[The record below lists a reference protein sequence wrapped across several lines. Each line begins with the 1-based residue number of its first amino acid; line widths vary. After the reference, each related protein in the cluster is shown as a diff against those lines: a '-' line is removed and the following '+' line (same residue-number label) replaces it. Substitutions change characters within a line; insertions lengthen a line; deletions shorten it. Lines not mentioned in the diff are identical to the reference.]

1 VISLSPIRD
10 PHLQVVFCPEVPD
23 VVVWRFDVVRDLL
36 EHRALSVRFADLAFE
51 RSLLTLETALRI
63 RHRELHGT
71 PVSPA
76 SPGLQRLYRWAVDT
90 GVVSVNRALM
100 DAMRSI
106 RNQVAHPTTNPGYGG
121 PGGAV
126 RLTLATVDVV
136 NDVFEDPT
144 TRTWRNETHRRLYE
158 HCLNFS
164 RGGSVLVEEG
174 AVMPLWRID
183 LLAVENRMPEPE
195 IVLAAWPRSV
205 VVEGDPGEMDVDEPR
220 LLRAREVVV
229 AHNDLVLRGGSDV
242 VLSPTGDEDTREHE
256 RWVAAVGPAPAAI
269 ASFEAGRLR
278 QETEHEHRRQL
289 REYWEATRDTA

>member
-1 VISLSPIRD
+1 MISLSPIRD

-76 SPGLQRLYRWAVDT
+76 SPGLQRLYRWAVET

-136 NDVFEDPT
+136 NDVFEDPAA
-144 TRTWRNETHRRLYE
+144 RTWRNATHRRLYE
-158 HCLNFS
+158 HCLELS
-164 RGGSVLVEEG
+164 RGGSVLAEDG
-174 AVMPLWRID
+174 TFTPLWRVD
-183 LLAVENRMPEPE
+183 LLAVENRLPEPE
-195 IVLAAWPRSV
+195 VVLAVWPRSV
-205 VVEGDPGEMDVDEPR
+205 VVEGEPGEMDVNEPR
-220 LLRAREVVV
+220 LLRASGGGVRGG
-229 AHNDLVLRGGSDV
+229 DLVLRGGSEV
-242 VLSPTGDEDTREHE
+242 VISPLSDAGTREHE
-256 RWVAAVGPAPAAI
+256 RWVAAVGPVPGAV
-269 ASFEAGRLR
+269 ASFEAGRLER
-278 QETEHEHRRQL
+278 DTETAHRRRL
-289 REYWEATRDTA
+289 CDHWRAAREAS

>member
-1 VISLSPIRD
+1 MISLSPIRD

-126 RLTLATVDVV
+126 EMTSWT
-136 NDVFEDPT
+136 
-144 TRTWRNETHRRLYE
+144 
-158 HCLNFS
+158 
-164 RGGSVLVEEG
+164 
-174 AVMPLWRID
+174 
-183 LLAVENRMPEPE
+183 
-195 IVLAAWPRSV
+195 SV
-205 VVEGDPGEMDVDEPR
+205 VT
-220 LLRAREVVV
+220 
-229 AHNDLVLRGGSDV
+229 S
-242 VLSPTGDEDTREHE
+242 
-256 RWVAAVGPAPAAI
+256 GPAK
-269 ASFEAGRLR
+269 
-278 QETEHEHRRQL
+278 
-289 REYWEATRDTA
+289 